1 MKASTIYRNILN
13 RYKKP
18 AIVLVWL
25 FLWQLASDWLGHE
38 LLLVSPLRTVETL
51 LQLCAERE
59 FWYSIGNSLFHC
71 MSAFLL
77 ALAVGGLLA
86 LLGCRMP
93 LLHEFLMPPLSAM
106 KATPVAS
113 FIILVLLWASS
124 QAVSM
129 VCAFVMVMPIVYA
142 NIYQGFCNIDQKLLE
157 VGQAFAL
164 ERGQYLKL
172 IYVPSLKPYLLS
184 ACTVGIGFCWK
195 SGVAA
200 EVIGLPNHTIGM
212 HLYNAKVYLETP
224 ELFAWTLTVVLLSVG
239 IEKLLL
245 RVLRRVL
252 R

>member
-25 FLWQLASDWLGHE
+25 FLWQLASDRLGHE

-51 LQLCAERE
+51 LELCMERE

-86 LLGCRMP
+86 FLGWRMP

-157 VGQAFAL
+157 VGQTFAL

>member
-25 FLWQLASDWLGHE
+25 FLWQLASDRLGHE

-51 LQLCAERE
+51 LELCMERE

-86 LLGCRMP
+86 FLGWRMP

-113 FIILVLLWASS
+113 FIILVLLCASS

>member
-1 MKASTIYRNILN
+1 MKTSTIYHNILN
-13 RYKKP
+13 KFKKP

-51 LQLCAERE
+51 LQLGVERE

-86 LLGCRMP
+86 FLGWRIP

-142 NIYQGFCNIDQKLLE
+142 NIYQGFCNIDEKLLE

-164 ERGQYLKL
+164 EGRQYLKL

-224 ELFAWTLTVVLLSVG
+224 ELFAWTLTVVILSVG

-245 RVLRRVL
+245 RILRKLL

>member
-1 MKASTIYRNILN
+1 MKTSTIYHNILN
-13 RYKKP
+13 KYKKP

-86 LLGCRMP
+86 FFGWRMP

-113 FIILVLLWASS
+113 FMILVLLWASS

>member
-51 LQLCAERE
+51 LELSTERE

-86 LLGCRMP
+86 FLGWRVP

-164 ERGQYLKL
+164 ERRQYLKL

>member
-1 MKASTIYRNILN
+1 M
-13 RYKKP
+13 
-18 AIVLVWL
+18 VWP
-25 FLWQLASDWLGHE
+25 FLWQLASDRLGHE

-51 LQLCAERE
+51 LELCMERE

-86 LLGCRMP
+86 FLGWRMP

>member
-1 MKASTIYRNILN
+1 
-13 RYKKP
+13 
-18 AIVLVWL
+18 
-25 FLWQLASDWLGHE
+25 
-38 LLLVSPLRTVETL
+38 
-51 LQLCAERE
+51 
-59 FWYSIGNSLFHC
+59 
-71 MSAFLL
+71 
-77 ALAVGGLLA
+77 
-86 LLGCRMP
+86 MP

>member
-25 FLWQLASDWLGHE
+25 FLWQLASDRLGHE

-51 LQLCAERE
+51 LELCMERE

-86 LLGCRMP
+86 FLGWRMP

-172 IYVPSLKPYLLS
+172 IYVPPLKPYLLS

-245 RVLRRVL
+245 LVLRRVL

>member
-1 MKASTIYRNILN
+1 MKTSTIYHNVLN
-13 RYKKP
+13 NYKKP

-51 LQLCAERE
+51 LELSTERE

-86 LLGCRMP
+86 FLGWRVP

-164 ERGQYLKL
+164 ERRQYLKL

-224 ELFAWTLTVVLLSVG
+224 ELFAWTLTVVLLSAG

>member
-1 MKASTIYRNILN
+1 M
-13 RYKKP
+13 
-18 AIVLVWL
+18 VWL

-51 LQLCAERE
+51 LELSTERE

-86 LLGCRMP
+86 FLGWRVP

-164 ERGQYLKL
+164 ERRQYLKL

>member
-18 AIVLVWL
+18 AIVVVWL
-25 FLWQLASDWLGHE
+25 FLWQLASDRLGHE

-51 LQLCAERE
+51 LELCMERE

-86 LLGCRMP
+86 FLGWRMP

-142 NIYQGFCNIDQKLLE
+142 NIYQGFCNIDQKQLE

>member
-1 MKASTIYRNILN
+1 
-13 RYKKP
+13 
-18 AIVLVWL
+18 
-25 FLWQLASDWLGHE
+25 
-38 LLLVSPLRTVETL
+38 
-51 LQLCAERE
+51 
-59 FWYSIGNSLFHC
+59 
-71 MSAFLL
+71 
-77 ALAVGGLLA
+77 
-86 LLGCRMP
+86 
-93 LLHEFLMPPLSAM
+93 
-106 KATPVAS
+106 
-113 FIILVLLWASS
+113 
-124 QAVSM
+124 
-129 VCAFVMVMPIVYA
+129 MVMPIVYA